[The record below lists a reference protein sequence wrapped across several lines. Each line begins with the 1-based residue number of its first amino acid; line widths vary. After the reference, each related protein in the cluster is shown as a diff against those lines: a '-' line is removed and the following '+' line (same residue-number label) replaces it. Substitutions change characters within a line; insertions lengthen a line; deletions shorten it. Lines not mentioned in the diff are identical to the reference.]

1 MAELKDKPPI
11 TSTIRLLKQQKAVYN
26 EHFYDYVEHGGTA
39 QIAHELSIDEHLVV
53 KTLIFETDAKK
64 PLVIL
69 MHGDCS
75 VSQKN
80 LARQLGVKS
89 VRPCDPEVA
98 EHYSGY
104 HCGGTSPFG
113 TRRRM
118 PIYVERSI
126 LDLPRLYINAGH
138 RGYALE
144 MAPAELVRILQPT
157 PVDVANQD

>member
-1 MAELKDKPPI
+1 M
-11 TSTIRLLKQQKAVYN
+11 
-26 EHFYDYVEHGGTA
+26 
-39 QIAHELSIDEHLVV
+39 
-53 KTLIFETDAKK
+53 
-64 PLVIL
+64 
-69 MHGDCS
+69 
-75 VSQKN
+75 
-80 LARQLGVKS
+80 LGVKS